1 MKCRGLVFDTPGRCP
16 ACFMDLVA
24 AKNGSAKKKNEAS
37 RQAKSI
43 YGIEVEEEGPMM
55 PGMSLTVF
63 AIGVV
68 SVSVIVIAT
77 LLQRTISTWERTSN
91 QRHRRKYPRFDLLS
105 VKPLKRLVQWK
116 GFPFAIQSPVVF
128 LFVLV
133 IVADLIR
140 EVDNGKNITL
150 ILTWNIWWMGLVFF
164 SFLGGTIWCSV
175 CPWMAIPDWLFRL
188 AAKLMRRAEKKLTL
202 SLELPWPRAA
212 AQFMAS
218 DYWIHRY
225 YLVRDRVWGGATTD
239 FDGCDGRVLG
249 CSRRCHHSH
258 L

>member
-1 MKCRGLVFDTPGRCP
+1 MLKYAVCFSHRFFWCNFGAVLLCLIGGSSVNGQSSSVSNNAASQVRQDGKTWICPMKCRGLVFDTPGRCP

-188 AAKLMRRAEKKLTL
+188 AAKLI
-202 SLELPWPRAA
+202 AA
-212 AQFMAS
+212 
-218 DYWIHRY
+218 RK
-225 YLVRDRVWGGATTD
+225 RN
-239 FDGCDGRVLG
+239 
-249 CSRRCHHSH
+249 
-258 L
+258 